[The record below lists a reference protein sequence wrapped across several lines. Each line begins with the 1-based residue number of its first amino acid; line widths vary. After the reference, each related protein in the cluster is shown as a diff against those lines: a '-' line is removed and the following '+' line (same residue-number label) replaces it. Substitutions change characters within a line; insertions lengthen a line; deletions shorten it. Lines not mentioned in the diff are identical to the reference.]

1 MTVDKTRYGVGVV
14 TPAFPYPP
22 EEYNQQSFIQFNN
35 VLRLYFIQLDT
46 ALRNAT
52 TDDRAEATS
61 WFLS

>member
-1 MTVDKTRYGVGVV
+1 MTVDKTRYGVGFV

-61 WFLS
+61 WLLS

>member
-1 MTVDKTRYGVGVV
+1 MTVDKTRYGVGFV

-35 VLRLYFIQLDT
+35 VLRLYFIQLDK

>member
-1 MTVDKTRYGVGVV
+1 MTVDKTRYGVGFV

-35 VLRLYFIQLDT
+35 VLRLNFIQLDT

>member
-1 MTVDKTRYGVGVV
+1 MTVDKTCYGVGFV